1 VNAQERKKI
10 ILEKLNEEGIV
21 RIAHLSKLLKTSRE
35 TVRKDLYEL
44 EKENLIK
51 KVHGGAVR
59 DISNQETAYEK
70 RISDHEEGKKLIS
83 QQAVSYIENGDTIY
97 LDYGTTTYQLAKL
110 LHKFTNITVITNSIP
125 IVNVLMRYE
134 GIQIVIPGGI
144 LRKNEG
150 ALVGAFA
157 NDNINKIF
165 ADIGFFGCAGIEAK
179 NGLTNFHMDESEV
192 SKKMMKQSQ
201 TTIVLAHSSKI
212 GITALN
218 HVANLN
224 TIDIIITD
232 EKLADQ
238 EQLDAIGKQ
247 VALKIA
253 NDAE

>member
-1 VNAQERKKI
+1 MNAEERKKI
-10 ILEKLNEEGIV
+10 ILEKLDEEGIV

-44 EKENLIK
+44 EKESLIK

-83 QQAVSYIENGDTIY
+83 QKALSYIENGDTIY

-110 LHKFTNITVITNSIP
+110 LHKFSNITVVTNSIP
-125 IVNVLMRYE
+125 IINVLLRYE
-134 GIQIVIPGGI
+134 GIQMIIPGGI
-144 LRKNEG
+144 LRRNEG

-165 ADIGFFGCAGIEAK
+165 VDIGFFGCAGIDAK
-179 NGLTNFHMDESEV
+179 NGVTNFHMDESEV

-201 TTIVLAHSSKI
+201 TAIVLADSSKI
-212 GITALN
+212 GVTALN

-224 TIDIIITD
+224 AIDIVITD
-232 EKLADQ
+232 KKVVEQ
-238 EQLDAIGKQ
+238 EQQDAIEGQ

-253 NDAE
+253 EEME